1 MDISF
6 STLALPQTGA
16 LALLASEEGGLL
28 PHGQRL
34 DRRLKGAI
42 SRALKATRFKGKHG
56 QIVEI
61 LVPAGL
67 ANDRLLV
74 AGTGRAEKLDAVQAR
89 LLGAALVS
97 RLLVSGEKA
106 LAVLAEPV
114 PGAKVAAEAVPAEMA
129 FGAVLRSYRF
139 DRYRTKLKPE
149 EKPSLGKLTLL
160 TPKLAEARRR
170 WRALKCVADGVFFT
184 RDLVTEPAN
193 VLYPVEF
200 ARRCKALEKLGV
212 KVEVLGEKE
221 MRKLG
226 MGAFLGVAQ
235 GSKHEPQLVVLHWQ
249 GAEAGKKPIAFV
261 GKGVTFDTGGISLK
275 PPAGM
280 HEMKW
285 DMAGAATVVGLFHA
299 LAARKAKV
307 NAVGVLGLVENMPGG
322 EAQRPGDVVK
332 SMSGQ
337 TIEVL
342 NTDAE
347 GRLVLAD
354 CVWYAQSRFKPEALI
369 DLATLTGAMIVT
381 LGHEMAGL
389 FSDDD
394 KLAEALL
401 AAGRA
406 EGELLW
412 RLPLSEA
419 YDKKINSAV
428 ADVANIGPAGQ
439 AGSIMGAQ
447 FIKRFTNNVPWAHL
461 DIAGVVWS
469 NEAKPLSEKGA
480 TGFGVAL
487 LDRFVADRYERK
499 A

>member
-6 STLALPQTGA
+6 STLALPRTGA
-16 LALLASEEGGLL
+16 LALFASEDGGLL
-28 PHGQRL
+28 PHAERL

-42 SRALKATRFKGKHG
+42 ARALKATRFKAKHG

-74 AGTGRAEKLDAVQAR
+74 AGAGRAEKLDAVQAR

-97 RLLVSGEKA
+97 RLLASGEKA

-114 PGAKVAAEAVPAEMA
+114 PGAKVAPEAVPAEIA
-129 FGAVLRSYRF
+129 LGAALRSYRF

-149 EKPSLGKLTLL
+149 ERPSLGKLTLL
-160 TPKLAEARRR
+160 TPKLSEARRH

-193 VLYPVEF
+193 VLYPAEF
-200 ARRCKALEKLGV
+200 AHRCKTLEKLGV
-212 KVEVLGEKE
+212 RVEVLGAKE

-235 GSKHEPQLVVLHWQ
+235 GSKHEPQLVVLQWQ
-249 GAEAGKKPIAFV
+249 GAEPQKKPIAFV

-285 DMAGAATVVGLFHA
+285 DMAGAATVAGLFHT
-299 LAARKAKV
+299 LAARKAEA
-307 NAVGVLGLVENMPGG
+307 NAVGVLGLVENMPSG
-322 EAQRPGDVVK
+322 EAQRPGDVVT

-354 CVWYAQSRFKPEALI
+354 CVWYAQSRFKPEALV

-394 KLAEALL
+394 KLADALL

-419 YDKKINSAV
+419 YDRKINSMV

-487 LDRFVADRYERK
+487 LDRFVADRYER
-499 A
+499 